1 MNRGGN
7 GDANGDGN
15 GGGNG
20 GGGKVALDSIPTGP
34 WSIPKT

>member
-1 MNRGGN
+1 MEI
-7 GDANGDGN
+7 DANADGN

-20 GGGKVALDSIPTGP
+20 GGGKVTLDTAPTSP